1 MLCALRIF
9 EAESKVF
16 NFVQKGQYE
25 LTFVHPQSLIILLA
39 YSSPS
44 PQTVTLRSRSWDSIF
59 SFISVHQLSLASLVP
74 CFVGAK

>member
-44 PQTVTLRSRSWDSIF
+44 PQTDSQEQKLTLNFLFHFSSSTESRFF
-59 SFISVHQLSLASLVP
+59 SALL
-74 CFVGAK
+74 CRC